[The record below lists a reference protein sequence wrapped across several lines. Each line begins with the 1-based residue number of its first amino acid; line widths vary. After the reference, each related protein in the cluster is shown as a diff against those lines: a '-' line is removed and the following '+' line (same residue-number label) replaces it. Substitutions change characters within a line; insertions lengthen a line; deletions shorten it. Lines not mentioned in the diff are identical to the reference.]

1 MHVTHHRA
9 TPYPRTHHV
18 TPLLQ
23 EGVAEAKIKLMRLA
37 ETREFLQGLSEY
49 SSCEDVAVLE
59 GIITDSRKL
68 EIENHESVRI
78 VAAQLD
84 RAKRIVIVQQAIAS
98 AVSRSHL
105 SDLDTSIS
113 AALQLVGAERNF
125 VVEAKKCRLFVVRF
139 ECAMMYDV
147 DA

>member
-1 MHVTHHRA
+1 VSRA
-9 TPYPRTHHV
+9 TAQPPTLAHIKSL
-18 TPLLQ
+18 PLALQ
-23 EGVAEAKIKLMRLA
+23 EGVAEAKIKLTRLA

-49 SSCEDVAVLE
+49 ASSEDVLVLE

-84 RAKRIVIVQQAIAS
+84 RAKRIVIVQQAMAS

-113 AALQLVGAERNF
+113 AALQLVGAERDF
-125 VVEAKKCRLFVVRF
+125 VVEAKKCRLCVLCFEFV
-139 ECAMMYDV
+139 MM
-147 DA
+147 